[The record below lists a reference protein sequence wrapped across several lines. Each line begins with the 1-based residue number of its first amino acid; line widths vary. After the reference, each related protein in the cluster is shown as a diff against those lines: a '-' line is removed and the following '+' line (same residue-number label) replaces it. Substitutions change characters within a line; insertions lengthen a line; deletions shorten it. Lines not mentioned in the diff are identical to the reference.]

1 MAHDKTHDRAAA
13 TPFAP
18 VLPRGATGVID
29 PGMIPLADL
38 KAYLDSTLRIAEF
51 NDYPNALNGLQIENR
66 GQVTKIA
73 AAVDACEATIAAA
86 AEAGADLLLVHH
98 GLFWQGLGPVTG
110 ATFRKMRTAIGANLA
125 VYSAHLP
132 LDAHPEFGNNALFC
146 KALGLGKHLEP
157 FLEVMGAPIGLR
169 VDEDVSRE
177 VLRSRIE
184 EVVRGRVVLAAG
196 GPIATQHIGV
206 VTGGAGD
213 QVGRVASLGID
224 TFITGEG
231 SHWCF
236 AAAEEAGV
244 NLFLAGHYA
253 TETFG
258 VKALATHVAKRFRIE
273 SIFLDHP
280 SGL

>member
-1 MAHDKTHDRAAA
+1 
-13 TPFAP
+13 
-18 VLPRGATGVID
+18 VLQWGAGRVID
-29 PGMIPLADL
+29 AAMIPLADL

-51 NDYPNALNGLQIENR
+51 SDYPNALNGLQIENN

-73 AAVDACEATIAAA
+73 AAVDACEATLDAAA
-86 AEAGADLLLVHH
+86 QAGADMLLVHH

-110 ATFRKMRTAIGANLA
+110 PAFRKMSTAIGANLA

-146 KALGLGKHLEP
+146 KALGLGKHREP
-157 FLEVMGAPIGLR
+157 FLEVIGVPVGLR
-169 VDEDVSRE
+169 VDEEVSRE

-184 EVVRGRVVLAAG
+184 EVVRGHVVLAAG
-196 GPIATQHIGV
+196 GPISTQRIGV

-213 QVGRVASLGID
+213 QVGRAAALGID

-231 SHWCF
+231 PHWCF

-258 VKALATHVAKRFRIE
+258 VKALAAHVAKRFRIE
-273 SIFLDHP
+273 SVFIDHP